1 MDNKTFNLEFDI
13 NEINIILTGLSELP
27 VKISL
32 DVLNKIKQNCEEQID
47 SKEE

>member
-1 MDNKTFNLEFDI
+1 MDNKKFNLEFDI

-32 DVLNKIKQNCEEQID
+32 DVLNKIKQNCEEQIN
-47 SKEE
+47 SEEE